1 MKTKI
6 DSIKPIRDHVMIVDM
21 NFESRTSAGGIILN
35 SDNGKD
41 SGIRPRW
48 GRVYAVG
55 SEQTDVKPGEWILV
69 EHGRWTR
76 GFELEDGQGQVVVA
90 RFVETKAIMMVSDQP
105 HDDL

>member
-6 DSIKPIRDHVMIVDM
+6 DSIRPIRDHVMIVDM
-21 NFESRTSAGGIILN
+21 NFESRTSTGGIILN

-55 SEQTDVKPGEWILV
+55 HEQTDVKPGEWILV

-76 GFELEDGQGQVVVA
+76 GFELEDDQGQEVVA
-90 RFVETKAIMMVSDQP
+90 RFVDTEAIMMVSDQP
-105 HDDL
+105 HEEF